1 MKSYG
6 MPDSILNWI
15 KDFLYERTQT
25 VFANNCYSYPTSVKS
40 GVPQG
45 SVLGPLLFVLFIND
59 LPDVVNNLICK
70 LLTFADDTKI
80 VSKISST
87 NDHIN
92 LQTNLNNI
100 INWTKLN
107 NMELNK
113 DKFELLTHKFVNSP
127 NLNLLNELP
136 FKNSFGTYSAENI
149 DIHSSSTVRD
159 LGIFIDD
166 KLNFNQHYSIIA
178 KKSKQISGWVLN
190 TFYSRDR
197 VTMLTLFNS
206 LVRSRLEF
214 GCEVWNPYLKK
225 DIVFIEQVQRS
236 FTHKIIGM
244 RTLDYWQRLKE
255 LKIMSLQRRRERI
268 IIMHVWKIKN
278 RVYPNSIDLEFKL
291 HKRSNAMRAVLKPLP
306 RIRGKLLNLFE
317 NSFGINACKLWNI
330 LPACLTHIDSITAFT
345 KQLALFL
352 SNVPDEPPLPGY
364 PFLDNNSLTE
374 KLY

>member
-1 MKSYG
+1 
-6 MPDSILNWI
+6 
-15 KDFLYERTQT
+15 
-25 VFANNCYSYPTSVKS
+25 
-40 GVPQG
+40 
-45 SVLGPLLFVLFIND
+45 
-59 LPDVVNNLICK
+59 
-70 LLTFADDTKI
+70 
-80 VSKISST
+80 
-87 NDHIN
+87 
-92 LQTNLNNI
+92 
-100 INWTKLN
+100 
-107 NMELNK
+107 
-113 DKFELLTHKFVNSP
+113 
-127 NLNLLNELP
+127 
-136 FKNSFGTYSAENI
+136 
-149 DIHSSSTVRD
+149 
-159 LGIFIDD
+159 
-166 KLNFNQHYSIIA
+166 
-178 KKSKQISGWVLN
+178 
-190 TFYSRDR
+190 
-197 VTMLTLFNS
+197 MLTLCNS

-268 IIMHVWKIKN
+268 IILHIWKIKN